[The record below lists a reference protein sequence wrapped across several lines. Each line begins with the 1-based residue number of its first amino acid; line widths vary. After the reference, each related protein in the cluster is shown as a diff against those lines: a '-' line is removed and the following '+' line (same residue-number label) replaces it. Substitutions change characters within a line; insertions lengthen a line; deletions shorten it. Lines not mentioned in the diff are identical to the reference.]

1 MSRNL
6 TRSHWYHDGAVQVLS
21 EVRQFEEEHG
31 RRPRMLL
38 ARVPMPPPPS
48 QALPVPPPGLGS
60 DSESG
65 KNQLQ
70 VASETALLVGIA
82 AGLSD
87 LGFDVD
93 VSADGV
99 TPTDL
104 AMDAMDADVHV
115 IGLFGPSQSMPV
127 SARAATIV

>member
-1 MSRNL
+1 
-6 TRSHWYHDGAVQVLS
+6 
-21 EVRQFEEEHG
+21 
-31 RRPRMLL
+31 
-38 ARVPMPPPPS
+38 MP
-48 QALPVPPPGLGS
+48 VDPPGLGS

-70 VASETALLVGIA
+70 VASETALVGIA